1 MTVPPPAPRRFDA
14 PTLEMIIVVMLT
26 TLHDFLLSDVLSLPQ
41 ALRRGTLVQLRALDR
56 LASSLEIG
64 VPIVIFAFMF
74 ILWLL
79 GRNAWVRRVA
89 MLFLAWVTLR
99 LIVKISL
106 ILTIIV
112 SRPQT
117 GVGVLLRD
125 TVVLWFVT
133 LAPALQVQVSSC
145 CSASGTGS
153 SMAAAP
159 TRAGTAAPAATI
171 FISRSAAPLL
181 RGGWIGGPAC
191 GTTCS

>member
-64 VPIVIFAFMF
+64 VPIVIFALMF

-106 ILTIIV
+106 ILT
-112 SRPQT
+112 T
-117 GVGVLLRD
+117 
-125 TVVLWFVT
+125 
-133 LAPALQVQVSSC
+133 
-145 CSASGTGS
+145 
-153 SMAAAP
+153 
-159 TRAGTAAPAATI
+159 
-171 FISRSAAPLL
+171 
-181 RGGWIGGPAC
+181 PAC
-191 GTTCS
+191 